1 MKRKTVLKSLEN
13 LSPKVFEPEPD
24 RPAQASSKP
33 TPASVQ
39 DPPKSQFPIL
49 VPEHSGLTGYSH
61 WGLNE

>member
-1 MKRKTVLKSLEN
+1 MKRKTVLKSLVD

-24 RPAQASSKP
+24 RPAQVSSKP

-39 DPPKSQFPIL
+39 DPPKSQFHIL
-49 VPEHSGLTGYSH
+49 MPGHSGFTGYSH